1 MKPTTWNYEPQRP
14 AFSRALMA
22 LGNTRKEIVVAS
34 ADLSSS
40 VGTHAFSQEFP
51 ERHYNFGI
59 AEQNM
64 ISTCAGIAS
73 TGKVVFASSFAIFC
87 TGRVYDQ
94 IRQSVCYP
102 KLNVK
107 IVATHA
113 GITVGGDGATHQMI
127 EDLALMRALPNMTV
141 VVPADA
147 PETEKAILAAAD
159 YEGPVYIRIGRANV
173 PVCTTGKDC
182 QDFEIGKATVMR
194 DGDDVTLV
202 GTGIMVAKC
211 LEAAEELA
219 KHQVS
224 ARVINLSTIK
234 PLDERILIK
243 AARETGCIV
252 TAEEHSVVMGMG
264 AAVALV
270 LVENAH
276 VPMKRVG
283 IPDSFG
289 ESGEPDDL
297 MAKYGLTVD
306 NIVDGAHD
314 VIKRRGR

>member
-1 MKPTTWNYEPQRP
+1 MIEWKLEPQRS
-14 AFSRALMA
+14 AFAKALVQ
-22 LGNTRKEIVVAS
+22 LGEERENVVVAS

-40 VGTHAFSQEFP
+40 VKTIEFAKRFP
-51 ERHYNFGI
+51 DRHFNFGI

-64 ISTCAGIAS
+64 ISACAGMAACGKVAFAS
-73 TGKVVFASSFAIFC
+73 TFAIFG

-94 IRQSVCYP
+94 VRQSVCYP

-107 IVATHA
+107 LVVTHA

-127 EDLALMRALPNMTV
+127 EDIALMRALPNMTV

-147 PETEKAILAAAD
+147 PETEKAVLASAD
-159 YEGPVYIRIGRANV
+159 YEGPVYIRLGRANV
-173 PVCTTGKDC
+173 PVCTTNEAC
-182 QDFEIGKATVMR
+182 EDFEIGKAAVMR
-194 DGDDVTLV
+194 DGEDVTLV

-234 PLDERILIK
+234 PLDKKMLIK
-243 AARETGCIV
+243 AARETGAMV
-252 TAEEHSVVMGMG
+252 TAEEHSSALGMG

-270 LVENAH
+270 LVENHH
-276 VPMKRVG
+276 VPMRRVG
-283 IPDSFG
+283 IPDTFG
-289 ESGEPDDL
+289 ESGSPDEL
-297 MAKYGLTVD
+297 MEKYGLTVD
-306 NIVDGAHD
+306 NIVDAAHD
-314 VIKRRGR
+314 VIKRSR

>member
-1 MKPTTWNYEPQRP
+1 MTPWKLEPQRG
-14 AFSRALMA
+14 AFAKALVE
-22 LGNTRKEIVVAS
+22 LGKKRDEIVVAS

-40 VGTHAFSQEFP
+40 VKTSEFAKHFP
-51 ERHYNFGI
+51 ERHFNFGI

-64 ISTCAGIAS
+64 ISACAGMAACGKIAFAS
-73 TGKVVFASSFAIFC
+73 TFAIFG

-102 KLNVK
+102 RLNVK
-107 IVATHA
+107 LVVTHA

-127 EDLALMRALPNMTV
+127 EDIALMRALPNMTV
-141 VVPADA
+141 IVPADA
-147 PETEKAILAAAD
+147 PETERAVTASAD
-159 YEGPVYIRIGRANV
+159 YEGPVYIRLGRANI
-173 PVCTTGKDC
+173 PVCTANEAC
-182 QDFEIGKATVMR
+182 EDFEIGKAMTMR

-219 KHQVS
+219 KHHVS

-234 PLDERILIK
+234 PLDEKLIIK
-243 AARETGCIV
+243 AARETGAMV

-270 LVENAH
+270 LVENHH
-276 VPMKRVG
+276 VPMRRVG
-283 IPDSFG
+283 IPDTFG
-289 ESGEPDDL
+289 ESGPSDAL
-297 MAKYGLTVD
+297 MEKYGLTVD
-306 NIVDGAHD
+306 HIVDGAHD
-314 VIKRRGR
+314 VIKRRR

>member
-1 MKPTTWNYEPQRP
+1 MTPRWKLEPQRA
-14 AFSRALMA
+14 AFAKALVE
-22 LGNTRKEIVVAS
+22 LGNTRDDIVVAS
-34 ADLSSS
+34 ADLSTS
-40 VGTHAFSQEFP
+40 VKTVKFAEQFP
-51 ERHYNFGI
+51 ERHFNFGI

-64 ISTCAGIAS
+64 ISTCAGLAAC
-73 TGKVVFASSFAIFC
+73 GKVVFASTFAIFG

-94 IRQSVCYP
+94 IRQSVAYP

-107 IVATHA
+107 LVVTHA

-127 EDLALMRALPNMTV
+127 EDIALMRALPNMTV

-147 PETEKAILAAAD
+147 PETERAVLTAAD
-159 YEGPVYIRIGRANV
+159 YDGPVYIRIGRTNV
-173 PVCTTGKDC
+173 PVCTTGQEC
-182 QDFEIGKATVMR
+182 ADFEIGKAAVMR

-211 LEAAEELA
+211 IEAAEELA

-234 PLDERILIK
+234 PLDKKTLVK
-243 AARETGCIV
+243 AARETGAMV

-264 AAVALV
+264 SAVALV
-270 LVENAH
+270 LVENHH
-276 VPMKRVG
+276 VPMRRVG
-283 IPDSFG
+283 IPDTFG
-289 ESGEPDDL
+289 ESGTPDEL

-314 VIKRRGR
+314 VIKRSR

>member
-1 MKPTTWNYEPQRP
+1 MTQIKWPVEPQRP
-14 AFSRALMA
+14 AFARALVA
-22 LGNTRKEIVVAS
+22 LGHTHKDVVVAS
-34 ADLSSS
+34 ADVSSS
-40 VGTHAFSQEFP
+40 TKTAEFAKHFP

-64 ISTCAGIAS
+64 ISACAGLAT
-73 TGKVVFASSFAIFC
+73 TGKVVYASTFAIFG

-107 IVATHA
+107 LVVTHA

-127 EDLALMRALPNMTV
+127 EDIALMRALPNMTV
-141 VVPADA
+141 IAPADA
-147 PETEKAILAAAD
+147 PETEKAVLAAAD
-159 YEGPVYIRIGRANV
+159 HEGPVYIRLGRANV
-173 PVCTTGKDC
+173 PVCTTSEEC
-182 QDFEIGKATVMR
+182 QDFQIGKATTMR
-194 DGDDVTLV
+194 EGTDVTLV

-211 LEAAEELA
+211 IEAAEELE
-219 KHQVS
+219 KHNVS

-234 PLDERILIK
+234 PLDKRTIIK
-243 AARETGCIV
+243 AARETGAVV
-252 TAEEHSVVMGMG
+252 TAEEHSVVTGMG

-270 LVENAH
+270 LAENAH

-289 ESGEPDDL
+289 ESGTSEEL
-297 MAKYGLTVD
+297 MQKYGLTVD
-306 NIVDGAHD
+306 DIVDGAHD
-314 VIKRRGR
+314 VLKRKK